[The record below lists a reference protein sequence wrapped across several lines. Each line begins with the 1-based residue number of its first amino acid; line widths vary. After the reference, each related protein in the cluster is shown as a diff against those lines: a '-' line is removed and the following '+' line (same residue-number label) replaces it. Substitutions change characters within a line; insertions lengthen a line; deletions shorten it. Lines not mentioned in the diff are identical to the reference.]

1 MLNFDT
7 KNTAIERL
15 EHTGRRYETLGKQAT
30 EEAVELYKLRQRTS
44 AQVIVAVEQ
53 YMTRLANR
61 PKEFDKAVSELR
73 VAVERFD
80 HVVHTTK
87 VEAEQVTLQSGV
99 MAGAAVGAGAATM
112 AMGPAAAMAIATTFG
127 TASTGTAISVLSG
140 AAAVNAAMAWLG
152 GGALV
157 AGGGGMAA
165 GAEVLV
171 VLGGPVGWA
180 LGGVVLFG
188 TGTWTHYKNG
198 EIAEKA
204 TNQAREIEAK
214 SQTLEVALQDIQQL
228 RKQTSEHN
236 LGSLAQLNRL
246 TTTAPS
252 DYLAFNREQK
262 EELGSLKNNIEALSK
277 LINRQIA

>member
-7 KNTAIERL
+7 KKNAVERL
-15 EHTGRRYETLGKQAT
+15 ERAGAHYEALGKRAT
-30 EEAVELYKLRQRTS
+30 EDAVALYELRKCTS

-53 YMTRLANR
+53 YMTGLVNR
-61 PKEFDKAVSELR
+61 PKEFDKAVSEFR
-73 VAVERFD
+73 IAIERFD

-87 VEAEQVTLQSGV
+87 VEAERVTVQSGV

-127 TASTGTAISVLSG
+127 TASTGTAISALSG

-165 GAEVLV
+165 GAKVLA

-180 LGGVVLFG
+180 VGGVALLG
-188 TGTWTHYKNG
+188 TGAWTHYKNG
-198 EIAEKA
+198 DIAEKA
-204 TNQAREIEAK
+204 TNQAGEIEAK
-214 SQTLEVALQDIQQL
+214 SRTLEVARQEIRHLHE
-228 RKQTSEHN
+228 QTSEHSN
-236 LGSLAQLNRL
+236 EALAQLQRL
-246 TTTAPS
+246 TTAPS
-252 DYLAFNREQK
+252 NYRTFSHTQK
-262 EELGSLKNNIEALSK
+262 EELGALKNNIEALSK
-277 LINRQIA
+277 LLNRQIA